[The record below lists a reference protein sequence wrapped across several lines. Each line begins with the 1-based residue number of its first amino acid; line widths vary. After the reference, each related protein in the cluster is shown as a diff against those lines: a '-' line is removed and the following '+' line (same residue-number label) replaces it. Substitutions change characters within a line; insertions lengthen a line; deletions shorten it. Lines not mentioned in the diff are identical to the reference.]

1 MQVPAKIT
9 NMRPLTSTNQRSE
22 CVISNVLDI
31 FGDKWTFLLIRDLF
45 LFDKHEFKE
54 FLASPEAIATTTL
67 TDRLK
72 RLLAEGI
79 IAELVH
85 PEHASRKLYYLTQ
98 KGKDLLP
105 IMLEMARWGSKY
117 LPELSAMQEIYAA
130 LSEDPEAVKNDALAR
145 IETWERIYLNQ

>member
-1 MQVPAKIT
+1 VPAKIR

-31 FGDKWTFLLIRDLF
+31 FGDKWTFLIIRDLF
-45 LFDKHEFKE
+45 LFNKHEFKE
-54 FLASPEAIATTTL
+54 FLSSPESIATTTL

-79 IAELVH
+79 IAEQIH
-85 PEHASRKLYYLTQ
+85 PENASRKLYYLTQ

-105 IMLEMARWGSKY
+105 IMVEMARWGSKHM
-117 LPELSAMQEIYAA
+117 PELNSMQELYAA
-130 LSEDPEAVKNDALAR
+130 LAADPEALRRDVLGN
-145 IETWERIYLNQ
+145 IENWEKTFLSKS

>member
-1 MQVPAKIT
+1 MQVPAKIR
-9 NMRPLTSTNQRSE
+9 NMRALTSTNQRSE

-45 LFDKHEFKE
+45 LFNKHEFKE
-54 FLASPEAIATTTL
+54 FLGSPELIATTTL

-79 IAELVH
+79 IAEQVH
-85 PEHASRKLYYLTQ
+85 PENASRKLYYLTQ

-105 IMLEMARWGSKY
+105 IMVEMARWGSKY
-117 LPELSAMQEIYAA
+117 LPELNAMQELYAA
-130 LSEDPEAVKNDALAR
+130 LAADPEALKQEALAK
-145 IETWERIYLNQ
+145 IEDWEKNYLK